1 MDSPASVK
9 TSNLYSPSTVDRSA
23 SVDGRR
29 FPYKIVS
36 IEGNIGSGKT
46 TLLANIRKTL
56 GDNKNVIFLKEPVD
70 TWDTIRDAQGQTML
84 QKFYADQEKY
94 SFPFQMMAYITRL
107 TLLRTAIR
115 ENPNAI
121 IITERSLYTDK
132 MVFAKMLHDTGK
144 IEDVNYA
151 IYLRWFDDFVEECPV
166 ESIVYVKADPTIC
179 HQRIAKRS
187 RAGESGIPL
196 SYLEEC
202 HKYHE
207 AMLDLTSE
215 DCVCRDQLVL
225 NGNVD
230 IYEDETNLNSM
241 LDQVLA
247 YLDVD
252 TFFGNSKASEVP
264 KMAPLRFDSLPVF
277 QDS

>member
-1 MDSPASVK
+1 MDSPVSVK
-9 TSNLYSPSTVDRSA
+9 TSNLYTPSTIESRCSSDADVQS
-23 SVDGRR
+23 R

-46 TLLANIRKTL
+46 TLLANIKKTL
-56 GDNKNVIFLKEPVD
+56 GTNKNVIFLKEPVD
-70 TWDTIRDAQGQTML
+70 DWETIRDAEGRTML

-115 ENPNAI
+115 QNPNSI

-151 IYLRWFDDFVEECPV
+151 IYLRWFNDFVEECPV
-166 ESIVYVKADPTIC
+166 EQIVYVKAEPDVC
-179 HQRIAKRS
+179 HARIAKRS

-196 SYLEEC
+196 AYLEEC

-207 AMLDLTSE
+207 AMLDMQSE

-225 NGNVD
+225 NGNLD
-230 IYEDETNLNSM
+230 IYENESNLKNM
-241 LDQVLA
+241 LDQVLS
-247 YLDVD
+247 YVDVD
-252 TFFGNSKASEVP
+252 NFMRSKSSS
-264 KMAPLRFDSLPVF
+264 PLHLDSLLNL
-277 QDS
+277 QESS

>member
-1 MDSPASVK
+1 MDSPASV
-9 TSNLYSPSTVDRSA
+9 TTTNLYTPNTIESMADAPT
-23 SVDGRR
+23 R
-29 FPYKIVS
+29 FPYKIIS

-46 TLLANIRKTL
+46 TLLANIKKTL
-56 GDNKNVIFLKEPVD
+56 GTNKNVVFLKEPVD
-70 TWDTIRDAQGQTML
+70 TWETIKDAQGQTML

-132 MVFAKMLHDTGK
+132 MVFAKMLHDNGK

-151 IYLRWFDDFVEECPV
+151 IYLRWFDAFVEECPV
-166 ESIVYVKADPTIC
+166 EQIVYVKANPEIC
-179 HQRIAKRS
+179 HGRIAKRC
-187 RAGESGIPL
+187 RAGEAGIPL
-196 SYLEEC
+196 GYLEEC

-207 AMLDLTSE
+207 AMLDLESE

-230 IYEDETNLNSM
+230 IYADEHNLKNM
-241 LDQVLA
+241 LDEVLS
-247 YLDVD
+247 YLDVEN
-252 TFFGNSKASEVP
+252 FVGKQC
-264 KMAPLRFDSLPVF
+264 PLRLDSLPAF
-277 QDS
+277 QEC